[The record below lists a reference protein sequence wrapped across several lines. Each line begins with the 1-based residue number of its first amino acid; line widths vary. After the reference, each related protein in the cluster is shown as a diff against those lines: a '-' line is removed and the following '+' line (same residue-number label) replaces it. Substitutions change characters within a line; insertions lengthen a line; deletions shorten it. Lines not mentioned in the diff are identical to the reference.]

1 MKCMALKNVTQK
13 VYEKHSDNIS
23 SIIIIVPNKDLKFLK
38 KEILGLQKT
47 IFSPIIYDIESFMS
61 IISGIEKISD
71 SELLFEFYNI
81 YLNNIKEEDQQTFE
95 EFVSWA
101 KTLLNDFSEIDRELC
116 DTDSLF
122 DYLKAF
128 KDLTHW
134 SKYEDETDLIK
145 SYKEFWGKIR
155 LYHND
160 LKSRLF
166 KIGNG
171 YQGLIYREAC
181 EQIQNYTEN
190 QKRIKH
196 IFIGFNALSKAE
208 SEVIQEIINSNGE
221 IYWDIDKVLLNSDY
235 NNASLFI
242 QSYLKEWPY
251 YKKNNAE
258 IICNEYEKE
267 KNIQTI

>member
-1 MKCMALKNVTQK
+1 MNADKLEKEIAKLILDDDVNKKSGIYPYTLTRNEKYLSIRSFTDSMKQK

-23 SIIIIVPNKDLKFLK
+23 SIIIIVPNKRSQIFLK
-38 KEILGLQKT
+38 KEISRVAKKT

-81 YLNNIKEEDQQTFE
+81 YLNNTKEEDQQTFE

-145 SYKEFWGKIR
+145 SYKEF
-155 LYHND
+155 
-160 LKSRLF
+160 S
-166 KIGNG
+166 
-171 YQGLIYREAC
+171 
-181 EQIQNYTEN
+181 
-190 QKRIKH
+190 
-196 IFIGFNALSKAE
+196 
-208 SEVIQEIINSNGE
+208 
-221 IYWDIDKVLLNSDY
+221 
-235 NNASLFI
+235 
-242 QSYLKEWPY
+242 
-251 YKKNNAE
+251 
-258 IICNEYEKE
+258 
-267 KNIQTI
+267 